1 MDATYVGEYS
11 KALLGDPMK
20 AFLFVLLFWTVWNN
34 VSGESGSLPARTPKD
49 MLNTRIRQMYIQI
62 SRDLKIGKL
71 TKDQAKSLNAQVETI
86 RNAELADLKANNS
99 KTLTD
104 AQITDLNNQ
113 LNTLSKSIPIK

>member
-1 MDATYVGEYS
+1 
-11 KALLGDPMK
+11 MK